1 MVTMHKDF
9 DVVTVGDLNAD
20 LILAGDVTPVFGQVE
35 KVIDDATLAMG
46 GSTSIFACGAARLGL
61 RVAFVGKVGCDP
73 IGDFLLDTLA
83 ARGVNIAGVCRD
95 EHTKTG
101 LTTVLSRGVDRAM
114 LTYLGTLGTFAYA
127 DIDLSIVARARHLH
141 MGSYYML
148 DALRS
153 ETPRLFAEAKAHGL
167 TISLDTN
174 YDPSE
179 RWAGGIDAVLAY
191 VDIFL
196 PNETELKAIARRAT
210 WQDALQ
216 QLRQSVPTVVLK
228 RGADGAVAQRGE
240 DFAEVRPT
248 PVPVVDTTGA
258 GDSFNA
264 GFVYAHLAGW
274 PLARSVAFA
283 VACGSASTQAA
294 GGIESQPAV
303 EEAMQL
309 LNAYTITERR

>member
-1 MVTMHKDF
+1 MARKNF
-9 DVVTVGDLNAD
+9 DTVAIGDLNAD

-35 KVIDDATLAMG
+35 KVVDDATLTMG

-61 RVAFVGKVGCDP
+61 RVAFIGKVGRDP
-73 IGDFLLDTLA
+73 IGDFLLDTLI
-83 ARGVNIAGVCRD
+83 ARGVDIAGVRRD
-95 EHTKTG
+95 KSLKTG

-114 LTYLGTLGTFAYA
+114 LTYLGALGSLTYA
-127 DIDLSIVARARHLH
+127 DIDQAIVAQARHLH

-148 DALRS
+148 DALRPD
-153 ETPRLFAEAKAHGL
+153 TPRLFAEAKSHGL
-167 TISLDTN
+167 SVSLDTN

-179 RWAGGIDAVLAY
+179 QWAGGIEATLAH

-196 PNETELKAIARRAT
+196 PNETELNAIARHASWQRALT
-210 WQDALQ
+210 
-216 QLRQSVPTVVLK
+216 QLGERVPTVALK
-228 RGADGAVAQRGE
+228 RGADGAAVQRSE
-240 DFAEVRPT
+240 ERVEVRPV
-248 PVPVVDTTGA
+248 PVAVVDTTGA

-264 GFVYAHLAGW
+264 GFVYGHLAGW
-274 PLARSVAFA
+274 SLKRTLAFA

-309 LNAYTITERR
+309 LSSYTIIGHR